1 MKPDGTDQVNL
12 TNHPDIDCISNS
24 PWSPDGS
31 RIVFF
36 TTRDSDWEIYTMNA
50 DGSGLA
56 NLTNDEGRDQHPSW
70 RPAVPPT
77 AVKVDSW
84 GSVKTIVG
92 EQFR

>member
-56 NLTNDEGRDQHPSW
+56 NLTKSRDQHPSW

>member
-1 MKPDGTDQVNL
+1 MIDG
-12 TNHPDIDCISNS
+12 ISNS
-24 PWSPDGS
+24 PLSPDGS
-31 RIVFF
+31 RIVFL

-56 NLTNDEGRDQHPSW
+56 KLTSDEGSDQHPSW

-84 GSVKTIVG
+84 GSVETILG